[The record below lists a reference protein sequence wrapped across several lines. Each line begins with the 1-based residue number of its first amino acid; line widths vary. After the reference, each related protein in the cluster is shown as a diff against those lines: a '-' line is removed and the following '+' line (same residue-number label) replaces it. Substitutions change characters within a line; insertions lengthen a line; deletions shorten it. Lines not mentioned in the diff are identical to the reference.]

1 MNSRRITHAF
11 IIALLIASMCTYFI
25 NRSISRSAGKPVHDS
40 LKYVAP
46 AKDISVGE
54 LLKADDV
61 KVVEWP
67 TTNAI
72 HGAFVHPEDVI
83 GRVVLYPIALGQPL
97 TDKYLSVAGAG
108 SGLAGKIPDG
118 MRAIALRSDEVV
130 GVAGFL
136 IPGSRLDVLVT
147 YHTDK
152 SPEPM
157 TSTVLQNAEVI
168 AAGHQVT
175 PDPEGKPAAATVVT
189 LLLTPDEAERAV
201 LASTQGTIHF
211 VLRNASDK
219 GRTQSSPTMLSQLS
233 GAASVARTTASP
245 RGARHI
251 PQAKYQVETILG
263 DKVSI
268 STVDG
273 GSKL

>member
-1 MNSRRITHAF
+1 
-11 IIALLIASMCTYFI
+11 
-25 NRSISRSAGKPVHDS
+25 
-40 LKYVAP
+40 
-46 AKDISVGE
+46 
-54 LLKADDV
+54 
-61 KVVEWP
+61 
-67 TTNAI
+67 
-72 HGAFVHPEDVI
+72 
-83 GRVVLYPIALGQPL
+83 
-97 TDKYLSVAGAG
+97 
-108 SGLAGKIPDG
+108 

-175 PDPEGKPAAATVVT
+175 PDPEGKPASATVVT

-219 GRTQSSPTMLSQLS
+219 GRPTMLSQLS